1 MLISATTI
9 KPPLFSANPLKAA
22 AQRPRAK
29 SATQVVRISPR
40 FGAMDHVT
48 DHARD
53 ASGHWLPGQSPNPQ
67 GRPTKSQLRAQH
79 TAKAA
84 EIASRWGGL
93 DALDVIER
101 ERVTLAAG
109 LLLRA
114 KRPRSQEDEVRLIN
128 SADRL
133 LARVERS
140 QRARR
145 RQGLSFAEALAG
157 RKAKP

>member
-1 MLISATTI
+1 MEAMPDPT
-9 KPPLFSANPLKAA
+9 PRRPGNPNFVVGAPSANPA
-22 AQRPRAK
+22 
-29 SATQVVRISPR
+29 
-40 FGAMDHVT
+40 
-48 DHARD
+48 
-53 ASGHWLPGQSPNPQ
+53 
-67 GRPTKSQLRAQH
+67 GRPTKRELQALHA
-79 TAKAA
+79 AKTA

-133 LARVERS
+133 IARVERS
-140 QRARR
+140 QRARK
-145 RQGLSFAEALAG
+145 RQGSSFAEALAS

>member
-1 MLISATTI
+1 
-9 KPPLFSANPLKAA
+9 
-22 AQRPRAK
+22 
-29 SATQVVRISPR
+29 
-40 FGAMDHVT
+40 MDHVT
-48 DHARD
+48 EHVRD
-53 ASGHWLPGQSPNPQ
+53 PVSGHWLPGQSPNPA
-67 GRPTKSQLRAQH
+67 GRPTKRERQAQH
-79 TAKAA
+79 AAKAA

-101 ERVTLAAG
+101 ERVMLAAG

-133 LARVERS
+133 LARVERGRKTS
-140 QRARR
+140 QPGRP
-145 RQGLSFAEALAG
+145 SFAEALAS